1 MSSAKPLVLGS
12 CYPLDAYT
20 DFSPGVGSASPGMSW
35 EQLPK
40 IYKVRW
46 VWTSLE
52 SLYVRIQGYIPLF
65 NLSDRVRHAISYVL
79 TTIGLLI
86 GIDTFLFGRREF
98 SYMLE
103 SSTEYALDNAKN

>member
-1 MSSAKPLVLGS
+1 MSSAKPLVLGP

-20 DFSPGVGSASPGMSW
+20 DFSPGVGSASPGMNNFQKSI
-35 EQLPK
+35 K
-40 IYKVRW
+40 IRQVR
-46 VWTSLE
+46 TSPE

-65 NLSDRVRHAISYVL
+65 NLSDRVQQAISYVL
-79 TTIGLLI
+79 TTIGFLI
-86 GIDTFLFGRREF
+86 GMDTFLFGRREF